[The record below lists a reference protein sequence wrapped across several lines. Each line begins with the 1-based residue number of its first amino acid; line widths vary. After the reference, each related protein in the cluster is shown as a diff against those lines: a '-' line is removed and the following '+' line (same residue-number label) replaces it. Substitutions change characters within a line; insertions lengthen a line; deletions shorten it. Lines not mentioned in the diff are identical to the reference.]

1 MIEVVTAVT
10 ILTLIIGG
18 FAWIA
23 ISEVNKWK

>member
-1 MIEVVTAVT
+1 MSEVVTAVL